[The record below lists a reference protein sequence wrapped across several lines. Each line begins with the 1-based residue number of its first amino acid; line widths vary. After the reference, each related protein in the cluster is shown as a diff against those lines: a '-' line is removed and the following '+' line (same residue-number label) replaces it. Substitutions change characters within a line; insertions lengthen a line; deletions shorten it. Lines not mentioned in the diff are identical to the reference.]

1 MGALNSLMAMVW
13 NKMFRA
19 ETGAPPGPGDDYW
32 YMPYGGTR
40 NHAGVAVTPDI
51 AIKSSAL
58 FAVVKVLA
66 ETMASLPLQM
76 YRELGE
82 GAGREPAPNH
92 PLDELIRFQPN
103 DRHTAIEFWE
113 MMMFHAAIN
122 GCGYAEK
129 VPGPRGAVDQ
139 LIPHPHHLVRVEVA
153 RDKTLRFKVSDPQNG
168 TQRTLL
174 QEEMFRIPGLSS
186 DGVTGMRIVDVAAE
200 AIGLG
205 LAADGYAARI
215 FSNNLNVGG
224 YIKHP
229 SRLTP
234 EAQKN
239 FIQAFVERTA
249 GLNNAHRPIVLQEG
263 MEFIRASDKA
273 KDSQLLEARKWQI
286 GEIARFFRVPLHMLN
301 VDDQTNR
308 STVEAQALDFVKYTV
323 RPWARR
329 IEMAIRRDL
338 IVATNIYSAKF
349 NMDALL
355 RGDSAARA
363 DYFAKGLG
371 SGGHAPWLTVNEV
384 RAIEGMNP
392 VEGGDEI
399 QAPVN
404 NQIAAPDEPTAM
416 LPPGGA
422 EQLVRKEVAAIR
434 KAAMRHAGD
443 DDGLTDWVVA
453 FYGGHVSCVMDK
465 LGIEKEFA
473 REYCRFACNEVT
485 GAIFKNEL
493 SVLLDHWEDNRV
505 EEIRKAEND
514 G

>member
-1 MGALNSLMAMVW
+1 MGAINAITAKVW
-13 NKMFRA
+13 NAFRA
-19 ETGAPPGPGDDYW
+19 DSGAPPGPGDDYW
-32 YMPYGGTR
+32 YMPYGTR

-66 ETMASLPLQM
+66 ETMATLPLQM

-82 GAGREPAPNH
+82 GMGREPAPQH

-113 MMMFHAAIN
+113 MMMFHAVLN
-122 GCGYAEK
+122 GGGYAEK
-129 VPGPRGAVDQ
+129 VPGARGAVDQ
-139 LIPHPHHLVRVEVA
+139 LIPIPYHLVRVEVA

-174 QEEMFRIPGLSS
+174 QEEIFRVPGLSA

-200 AIGLG
+200 VIGLG

-229 SRLTP
+229 ARISET
-234 EAQKN
+234 AQKN
-239 FIQAFVERTA
+239 FIQTFVERAA
-249 GLNNAHRPIVLQEG
+249 GLNNAHRPILLQEG

-308 STVEAQALDFVKYTV
+308 STVEAQAIDFVKYTI

-404 NQIAAPDEPTAM
+404 NQIAAPEEPTAM

-422 EQLVRKEVAAIR
+422 EQLVRKEIAAIR
-434 KAAMRHAGD
+434 KAAMRFAGD
-443 DDGLTDWVVA
+443 PGALEDWLVA
-453 FYGGHVSCVMDK
+453 FFAGHVSCVMDK
-465 LGIEKEFA
+465 LGIEKPFA
-473 REYCRFACNEVT
+473 RAYCDQALRECR
-485 GAIFKNEL
+485 GALECGSIHEL
-493 SVLLDHWEDNRV
+493 MDAWEDNRA